1 MKEIHRMG
9 SVLRKGCTG
18 TPLEVK
24 FRSRP
29 LRPAEKATG
38 EGAGEW
44 GEGTGFAEHSA
55 YRANCLTFLERP
67 V

>member
-9 SVLRKGCTG
+9 SLLRKGCIG

-29 LRPAEKATG
+29 LTPAEKATG

-44 GEGTGFAEHSA
+44 GSGQVLLSTHHYTDHTLRLQS
-55 YRANCLTFLERP
+55 
-67 V
+67 